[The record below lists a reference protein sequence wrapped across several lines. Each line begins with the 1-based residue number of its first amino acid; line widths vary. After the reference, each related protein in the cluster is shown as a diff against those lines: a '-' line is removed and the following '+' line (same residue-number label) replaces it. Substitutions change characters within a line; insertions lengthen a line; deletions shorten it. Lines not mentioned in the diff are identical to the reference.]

1 MLPTLPPDLS
11 ASSPLRWRGWG
22 VALPVALAALAGV
35 ATFWLAP
42 PLVERDV
49 LAWAAAM
56 AAGLAVGGVLL
67 AVAARGDL
75 AHHDRLRRREQAVA
89 AWRDD
94 ASLDGFPDEDDGE
107 DGAGGPADPGFS
119 LADARA
125 LLDALGDAAV
135 LLDRDGWIVAA
146 NTAAGAALGAA
157 AAPESRWD
165 ERTVWPSPLTPER
178 RALPGGAALLLGRDP
193 LHDRLRAAQIDG
205 MDAMASLA
213 GGLVHDVNNA
223 LGAVAG
229 YADFLVA
236 DLPADS
242 PQADYAARIL
252 RAVDRSKTM
261 LRRLLVA
268 CRNAPPDFRPVRA
281 DRILADTAA
290 LLRSSLPDGVGLTV
304 HDAPDLPVF
313 PGHAP
318 LLARTLAALGPEILG
333 AADARL
339 AVRASL
345 WSGAMDAVVA
355 PPGWR
360 VLVPLSPR
368 RRPHAVLE
376 LRSSGA
382 PRSVAELRALLDPL
396 HAAREAARRQTEET
410 PPAALAVARWHD
422 GGLVVWTHP
431 VEGTLVRLFLPLNG
445 AGDVGGVAGALP
457 VPPGAAAPGAPSGAP
472 SRTPSRH
479 VLVVD
484 DDPAMGDWLSVT
496 LERMGCEVAVCESAA
511 EALEIMVE
519 EPASFDIV
527 IAGPLAAGMS
537 GPALIVRLK
546 ALRPG
551 LFCVLCGDLDGGPGA
566 QPVPADL
573 FLPRPVDAASLARAV
588 ATFTPMGG
596 RSP

>member
-1 MLPTLPPDLS
+1 MPSPLPPDLPTP
-11 ASSPLRWRGWG
+11 SSLRRHGWA
-22 VALPVALAALAGV
+22 VALPMALAAVAGLA
-35 ATFWLAP
+35 TRWLAP
-42 PLVERDV
+42 PVVDHDA
-49 LAWAAAM
+49 LAWAAAL
-56 AAGLAVGGVLL
+56 AAGLTAAGVLA
-67 AVAARGDL
+67 AVVARGDL
-75 AHHDRLRRREQAVA
+75 ARHDRVRRREQAAA

-94 ASLDGFPDEDDGE
+94 VPLDGFPDEGDGE
-107 DGAGGPADPGFS
+107 DETGAPVDPVFS
-119 LADARA
+119 LADSRA
-125 LLDALGDAAV
+125 LLDALADAAV

-146 NTAAGAALGAA
+146 NTAAAVSLGAA
-157 AAPESRWD
+157 AALESRWD
-165 ERTVWPSPLTPER
+165 ERTVWPAPLMPER
-178 RALPGGAALLLGRDP
+178 RALPGGAVLLVGRDP
-193 LHDRLRAAQIDG
+193 VHDRLRAAQIDG

-252 RAVDRSKTM
+252 RAVDRSKTT
-261 LRRLLVA
+261 LRRLVAA

-281 DRILADTAA
+281 DRILSDAA
-290 LLRSSLPDGVGLTV
+290 SLLRSSLPDGVGLTV
-304 HDAPDLPVF
+304 RDEPDLPAF
-313 PGHAP
+313 SGHAP
-318 LLARTLAALGPEILG
+318 LLARTLAALGPEICG
-333 AADARL
+333 SADARL

-345 WSGAMDAVVA
+345 WTGAVDVAVA

-360 VLVPLSPR
+360 VLVPLSPH

-382 PRSVAELRALLDPL
+382 PRSLAELRAVLDPL

-410 PPAALAVARWHD
+410 PPAALAMARWHD

-431 VEGTLVRLFLPLNG
+431 VEGTVVRLLIPLGG
-445 AGDVGGVAGALP
+445 AGDTGIRAGALP
-457 VPPGAAAPGAPSGAP
+457 VADAAARGAPSC
-472 SRTPSRH
+472 H

-511 EALEIMVE
+511 EALEIVVE
-519 EPASFDIV
+519 EPTSFDIV
-527 IAGPLAAGMS
+527 IAGPLADGMS

-551 LFCVLCGDLDGGPGA
+551 LACVLCGDTDGGSGS

-573 FLPRPVDAASLARAV
+573 FLPRPVAAAALARAV

-596 RSP
+596 RP

>member
-1 MLPTLPPDLS
+1 MSPTPPPDLP
-11 ASSPLRWRGWG
+11 APSPLRRRGWG
-22 VALPVALAALAGV
+22 VALSVSLAAVAGLA
-35 ATFWLAP
+35 TLWLAP
-42 PLVERDV
+42 PVIDHDV

-56 AAGLAVGGVLL
+56 AAGLATAGVLM

-75 AHHDRLRRREQAVA
+75 ARHDRVRRREQAAA

-94 ASLDGFPDEDDGE
+94 APLDGFPDDDDGE
-107 DGAGGPADPGFS
+107 DEAGAPTDPAFS

-125 LLDALGDAAV
+125 LLDALVDAAV

-157 AAPESRWD
+157 AALESRWD
-165 ERTVWPSPLTPER
+165 ERTAWPAPLTPER
-178 RALPGGAALLLGRDP
+178 RVLPGGAVVLIGRDP
-193 LHDRLRAAQIDG
+193 VHDRLRAAQIDG

-242 PQADYAARIL
+242 PQADYAVRIL
-252 RAVDRSKTM
+252 RAVDRNKTM
-261 LRRLLVA
+261 LRRLLAA

-281 DRILADTAA
+281 DRILSDAA
-290 LLRSSLPDGVGLTV
+290 SLLRSSLPDGIGLTV
-304 HDAPDLPVF
+304 RDEPDLPAF
-313 PGHAP
+313 SGHAP
-318 LLARTLAALGPEILG
+318 LLARTLAALGPEICSS
-333 AADARL
+333 ADARL

-345 WSGAMDAVVA
+345 WTGAVDVAVA

-368 RRPHAVLE
+368 RRAHAVLE
-376 LRSSGA
+376 LRSSGP
-382 PRSVAELRALLDPL
+382 PRSLAELRAVLDPL

-431 VEGTLVRLFLPLNG
+431 VEGTVVRLLIPLGG
-445 AGDVGGVAGALP
+445 AGEVVVRAGSSP
-457 VPPGAAAPGAPSGAP
+457 VPDAARGAPSC
-472 SRTPSRH
+472 H

-511 EALEIMVE
+511 EALEIVVE
-519 EPASFDIV
+519 EPTSFDVV
-527 IAGPLAAGMS
+527 IAGPLADGMS

-551 LFCVLCGDLDGGPGA
+551 LSCVLCGDSEGGSGS

-573 FLPRPVDAASLARAV
+573 FLPRPVEAAALARAV
-588 ATFTPMGG
+588 ATFRPTSG
-596 RSP
+596 RPS